1 MSTVAAEVGLTATGL
16 PPQGRLAAAW
26 GTAEQQ
32 ARVFGALRASLADE
46 MLPPLRAEVQELLPH
61 FSWFLVAE
69 TMRIADSPQWRD
81 GLLPSKSAM
90 GHQMLW
96 LMRGG
101 DSPSPRLLQ
110 GGHHATLRV
119 ALTRVISEGFEDAW
133 VAEEKKRVK
142 KEGGVWQ
149 TQLPGC
155 AF

>member
-69 TMRIADSPQWRD
+69 TMRIADSPQWRL
-81 GLLPSKSAM
+81 GL
-90 GHQMLW
+90 H
-96 LMRGG
+96 
-101 DSPSPRLLQ
+101 LLSYEP
-110 GGHHATLRV
+110 HN
-119 ALTRVISEGFEDAW
+119 EGRSHNERT
-133 VAEEKKRVK
+133 VV
-142 KEGGVWQ
+142 GS
-149 TQLPGC
+149 
-155 AF
+155 